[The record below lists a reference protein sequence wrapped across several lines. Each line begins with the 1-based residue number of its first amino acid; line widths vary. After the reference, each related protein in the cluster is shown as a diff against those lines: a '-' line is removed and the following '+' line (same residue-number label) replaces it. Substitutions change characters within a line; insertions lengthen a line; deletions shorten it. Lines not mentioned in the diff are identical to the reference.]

1 MLLSELMIDFWMDTG
16 VLRFPLPVH
25 LKYSPCLKCD
35 IATSINALCFL
46 AVPFDGVD
54 TENNDGSTDKGG
66 VMEIA
71 IIVAVALALLL
82 PIAIIIIVAC
92 TFR

>member
-1 MLLSELMIDFWMDTG
+1 MLH
-16 VLRFPLPVH
+16 FPLPVR
-25 LKYSPCLKCD
+25 LIFTMFKFIN
-35 IATSINALCFL
+35 IATSINALCFF

-66 VMEIA
+66 VMDIA
-71 IIVAVALALLL
+71 IIVAVALGLLL
-82 PIAIIIIVAC
+82 IVTIAIIIIVAC